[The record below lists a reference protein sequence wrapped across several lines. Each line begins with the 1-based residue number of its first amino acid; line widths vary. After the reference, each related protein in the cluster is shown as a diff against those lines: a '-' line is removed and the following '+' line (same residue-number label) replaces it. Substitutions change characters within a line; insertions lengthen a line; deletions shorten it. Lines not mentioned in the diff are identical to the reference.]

1 MKNNEKNSIVKI
13 ESEELKRLVA
23 ETKET
28 VATNVYFKDKDHTH
42 NFTVVDLWNIQKQ
55 KKLAL
60 RSKLTDRWGM

>member
-13 ESEELKRLVA
+13 ESEELKKLTA

-28 VATNVYFKDKDHTH
+28 VATNLKMKDKDHTH
-42 NFTVVDLWNIQKQ
+42 NFSVVDLWKIQRQ
-55 KKLAL
+55 KKPAL